1 MLRCASAARAWLSA
15 TGSCSTLRLV
25 RRVSLLWICFHHSS
39 QLLLWHRAITCPARP
54 QALRRRASSGWPM
67 SIHSVIWPVR
77 SLTQISGS
85 SASDKPR
92 VKAMPSCAF
101 RAYISTRA
109 IMRSS
114 VSDGCRASVR
124 LCSA

>member
-1 MLRCASAARAWLSA
+1 MKKTAQDQPSARRM
-15 TGSCSTLRLV
+15 RLV
-25 RRVSLLWICFHHSS
+25 KVPERL
-39 QLLLWHRAITCPARP
+39 PA
-54 QALRRRASSGWPM
+54 W
-67 SIHSVIWPVR
+67 
-77 SLTQISGS
+77 
-85 SASDKPR
+85 